1 MSIGDIIGVPGAP
14 SLTSS
19 DVQRL
24 MDQRDQARSE
34 RDHYR
39 QALELIASHN
49 PARASV
55 VVTIARNALKA
66 ASC

>member
-14 SLTSS
+14 SPVDAE

-39 QALELIASHN
+39 AALQTIAVCN

-55 VVTIARNALKA
+55 VVTIARKALEA
-66 ASC
+66 TT